1 MVFWL
6 VIELVGL
13 TSASS
18 MESTWALML
27 VFWLVFWLVLGL
39 VFWLVLGLVLHKVNQ
54 FPYTN

>member
-1 MVFWL
+1 
-6 VIELVGL
+6 
-13 TSASS
+13 
-18 MESTWALML
+18 ML